1 MSIEITLPAY
11 NEEEI
16 LEKNI
21 KILFSFLKKVN
32 FKYNVT
38 IADNGSTDKT
48 VEIAKK
54 LSKKY
59 PALQLLHLN
68 TPGKGNAIKQ
78 SWKKSKADLLCF
90 MDADLSTDLNHL
102 NEMVHF
108 LKDYDLVIGNRLSSK
123 SKTERSLSRTILSI
137 VYNTIAKLYLGIKT
151 HDLQCGFKGIKRK
164 VFLALEKHTKNNNFF
179 FDTEL
184 IAWAE
189 KKKYKIKEIPIKWIE
204 RKASKVNITS
214 TSKSYLRELGRLR
227 NRLNRPK
234 IS

>member
-21 KILFSFLKKVN
+21 KILFSFLKNVN
-32 FKYNVT
+32 FKYNIT

-59 PALQLLHLN
+59 KALKVIHI
-68 TPGKGNAIKQ
+68 TKPGKGNAIKQ
-78 SWKKSKADLLCF
+78 SWKQSKADLLCF
-90 MDADLSTDLNHL
+90 MDVDLSTDINHL
-102 NEMVHF
+102 KEMVHF
-108 LKDYDLVIGNRLSSK
+108 LKDYDLVIGNRLSAK
-123 SKTERSLSRTILSI
+123 SKTKRRLYRTILSI
-137 VYNTIAKLYLGIKT
+137 AYNTIAKLYLGIKS

-164 VFLALEKHTKNNNFF
+164 AFLSLAKHTKNNNFF

-184 IAWAE
+184 VAWAE

-204 RKASKVNITS
+204 RKASKVKIGS
-214 TSKSYLRELGRLR
+214 TSKSYLKELVCLR
-227 NRLNRPK
+227 NRLQ
-234 IS
+234 

>member
-1 MSIEITLPAY
+1 MSIEITIPTY

-32 FKYNVT
+32 FSYNIT

-48 VEIAKK
+48 LEIAKK

-59 PALQLLHLN
+59 KNLKVIHIKK
-68 TPGKGNAIKQ
+68 PGKGNAIKAV
-78 SWKKSKADLLCF
+78 WKKSKAELLCF

-102 NEMVHF
+102 NEMVSS
-108 LKDYDLVIGNRLSSK
+108 LKKYDLVIGNRLSTK
-123 SKTERSLSRTILSI
+123 SKTKRSLSRTILSI
-137 VYNTIAKLYLGIKT
+137 VYNTIAKLYLGIKVN
-151 HDLQCGFKGIKRK
+151 DLQCGFKGIKRK
-164 VFLALEKHTKNNNFF
+164 AFLALEKQTKNNNFF

-189 KKKYKIKEIPIKWIE
+189 KKKYKIKEIPVKWTE
-204 RKASKVNITS
+204 RKESKVKVSS
-214 TSKSYLRELGRLR
+214 TIRNYLKELVALKKRL
-227 NRLNRPK
+227 
-234 IS
+234 S

>member
-1 MSIEITLPAY
+1 MGIEITLPAY

-38 IADNGSTDKT
+38 IAENGSTDKT
-48 VEIAKK
+48 LEIARK

-59 PALQLLHLN
+59 KNLKAIHVKN
-68 TPGKGNAIKQ
+68 PGKGNAIKTV
-78 SWKKSKADLLCF
+78 WGKSKADLLCV

-108 LKDYDLVIGNRLSSK
+108 LKDYDLVIGNRLSAK
-123 SKTERSLSRTILSI
+123 SKTERRLYRTILSI
-137 VYNTIAKLYLGIKT
+137 VYNTIVKLYLGIKT

-164 VFLALEKHTKNNNFF
+164 AFLALEKHTKNNNFF

-184 IAWAE
+184 VVWAE
-189 KKKYKIKEIPIKWIE
+189 KKKYKIKEIPVKWIE
-204 RKASKVNITS
+204 RKASKVNISS
-214 TSKSYLRELGRLR
+214 TSKSYLKELGCLKKRLV
-227 NRLNRPK
+227 K
-234 IS
+234 K